1 MGYVSQDVTE
11 EPPNQPNPSFA
22 VIKDE
27 KNVISLVVFGNVF
40 NYVVERAI
48 RFFRSF
54 SVIILSIVVYDLNN
68 DEKLFDIY
76 SRGKENIFLE
86 LQDRLIE
93 KNWDNYD
100 FKFVVKLGTANRTST
115 TRKIAR
121 RPIGITQSR
130 GTRSEM
136 KMPFLSSVKPSPVMV
151 KSRKLSNLKR
161 RETDEVDLSPITPV
175 KKKEKEEKTE
185 EELQEEILKSLTDA
199 PLNEDERSILKEI
212 LKHPKRKV
220 QSNHIKKKTGLDQEV
235 IRATLRNLVNKNI
248 LRVSSGWYILKK
260 SISTPLSSKS
270 AQIQGNRPVV
280 RSEAR
285 LRRLKAQIEAESF
298 GEREDD
304 NDDLYPENSN
314 KKIRKNDSDNGNPF
328 SEETEFYT
336 PVTNDDDIGSLST
349 SSRRKRS
356 SRSNEFDDDSENDD
370 SDDSGVG
377 FESFDEEF

>member
-1 MGYVSQDVTE
+1 MEFKRILRNLGYVSQDVTE

-54 SVIILSIVVYDLNN
+54 SVIILSIEVYDLSN
-68 DEKLFDIY
+68 DEKVLEEY

-93 KNWDNYD
+93 KGWENYD
-100 FKFVVKLGTANRTST
+100 FKFVVKLGTANRSSSS
-115 TRKIAR
+115 RKMPLKPGRITPPR
-121 RPIGITQSR
+121 GIPSK
-130 GTRSEM
+130 M
-136 KMPFLSSVKPSPVMV
+136 KMPFVSGIKPSPVML
-151 KSRKLSNLKR
+151 KSRKLSQLKR
-161 RETDEVDLSPITPV
+161 RETDEDDLTPVTPV

-185 EELQEEILKSLTDA
+185 EEIQEEILKSLTDA
-199 PLNEDERSILKEI
+199 PLNNDERSILKEI

-260 SISTPLSSKS
+260 SISTPLSNKS
-270 AQIQGNRPVV
+270 AQFQTKKPVV

-298 GEREDD
+298 GEREEDE
-304 NDDLYPENSN
+304 DDLYPENSN
-314 KKIRKNDSDNGNPF
+314 KKRRSNDLDISSPF

-336 PVTNDDDIGSLST
+336 PITDDEDVGALGGTSPRKQKSLSE
-349 SSRRKRS
+349 SRDG
-356 SRSNEFDDDSENDD
+356 SNLIT
-370 SDDSGVG
+370 GICVPG
-377 FESFDEEF
+377 R